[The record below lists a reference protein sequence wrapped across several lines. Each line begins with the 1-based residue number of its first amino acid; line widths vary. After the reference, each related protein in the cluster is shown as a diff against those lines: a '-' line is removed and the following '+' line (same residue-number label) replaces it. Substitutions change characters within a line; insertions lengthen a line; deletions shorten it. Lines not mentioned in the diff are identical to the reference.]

1 MFPFF
6 HRLLRHFVTTLGIVS
21 LGISGNDDCRVCFF
35 PGLPTPSFEHLFLP
49 YIIVHFLNFV
59 LPYLRFTCICASH
72 ITSLTSRCIAYE
84 RNGHMNRK
92 QGFTLA
98 ELLIVVAIIGVLV
111 AVSVPIFTAQRR
123 KAVDAVN
130 RANIRAAKSMA
141 LAAFYDDKTVY
152 VESRNGTKM
161 AYFKYTDG
169 SLVRLDT
176 ELRSDQVNS
185 LARTV
190 CDQAAHH
197 KRCDCIYVYVSLNDA
212 KPIQTAPYL
221 DQNGNIRGDDKG
233 QFG

>member
-1 MFPFF
+1 
-6 HRLLRHFVTTLGIVS
+6 
-21 LGISGNDDCRVCFF
+21 
-35 PGLPTPSFEHLFLP
+35 
-49 YIIVHFLNFV
+49 
-59 LPYLRFTCICASH
+59 
-72 ITSLTSRCIAYE
+72 
-84 RNGHMNRK
+84 MNRK

-111 AVSVPIFTAQRR
+111 AVSVPVFTAQRR

-130 RANIRAAKSMA
+130 KANIRAAKAMA

-152 VESRNGTKM
+152 VSSRNGTQM

-176 ELRSDQVNS
+176 NLRSDQVND
-185 LARTV
+185 LAKTV
-190 CDQAAHH
+190 CDQAAQH
-197 KRCDCIYVYVSLNDA
+197 KQCDCIYVYVSLNDA

-221 DQNGNIRGDDKG
+221 DQDGNIQGDKNR

>member
-1 MFPFF
+1 
-6 HRLLRHFVTTLGIVS
+6 
-21 LGISGNDDCRVCFF
+21 
-35 PGLPTPSFEHLFLP
+35 
-49 YIIVHFLNFV
+49 
-59 LPYLRFTCICASH
+59 
-72 ITSLTSRCIAYE
+72 
-84 RNGHMNRK
+84 MNRK

-130 RANIRAAKSMA
+130 KANIRAAKAMA

-152 VESRNGTKM
+152 IPSHNGTQM

-169 SLVRLDT
+169 RLVSITGASADINNT
-176 ELRSDQVNS
+176 
-185 LARTV
+185 AKTV
-190 CDQAAHH
+190 CAQAKRHE
-197 KRCDCIYVYVSLNDA
+197 RCDCIYVYVSLNDA

-221 DQNGNIRGDDKG
+221 DQDGNIQGNDRS

>member
-1 MFPFF
+1 
-6 HRLLRHFVTTLGIVS
+6 
-21 LGISGNDDCRVCFF
+21 
-35 PGLPTPSFEHLFLP
+35 
-49 YIIVHFLNFV
+49 
-59 LPYLRFTCICASH
+59 
-72 ITSLTSRCIAYE
+72 
-84 RNGHMNRK
+84 MNRK

-111 AVSVPIFTAQRR
+111 AVSVPVFTAQRR

-130 RANIRAAKSMA
+130 KANIRAAKAMA

-152 VESRNGTKM
+152 VSSRNGTQM

-176 ELRSDQVNS
+176 NLRSDQVND
-185 LARTV
+185 LAKTV
-190 CDQAAHH
+190 CDQAAQH
-197 KRCDCIYVYVSLNDA
+197 KQCDCIYVYVSLNDA

-221 DQNGNIRGDDKG
+221 DQDGNIQGNKSG

>member
-1 MFPFF
+1 
-6 HRLLRHFVTTLGIVS
+6 
-21 LGISGNDDCRVCFF
+21 
-35 PGLPTPSFEHLFLP
+35 
-49 YIIVHFLNFV
+49 
-59 LPYLRFTCICASH
+59 
-72 ITSLTSRCIAYE
+72 
-84 RNGHMNRK
+84 MNRK
-92 QGFTLA
+92 QGFSLA

-111 AVSVPIFTAQRR
+111 AVSVPVFTAQRR

-130 RANIRAAKSMA
+130 KANIRAAKAMA

-169 SLVRLDT
+169 SLVRIPKK
-176 ELRSDQVNS
+176 EASHNVNKM
-185 LARTV
+185 ARTV
-190 CDQAAHH
+190 CAQAAHH

-221 DQNGNIRGDDKG
+221 DQDGNIQGDDSS

>member
-1 MFPFF
+1 
-6 HRLLRHFVTTLGIVS
+6 
-21 LGISGNDDCRVCFF
+21 
-35 PGLPTPSFEHLFLP
+35 
-49 YIIVHFLNFV
+49 
-59 LPYLRFTCICASH
+59 
-72 ITSLTSRCIAYE
+72 
-84 RNGHMNRK
+84 MNRK

-130 RANIRAAKSMA
+130 KANIRAAKAMA
-141 LAAFYDDKTVY
+141 LAAFYDDETVY
-152 VESRNGTKM
+152 VPNRYGTQM

-176 ELRSDQVNS
+176 TLASNQVNDK
-185 LARTV
+185 AKTV
-190 CDQAAHH
+190 CDQARQH

>member
-1 MFPFF
+1 
-6 HRLLRHFVTTLGIVS
+6 
-21 LGISGNDDCRVCFF
+21 
-35 PGLPTPSFEHLFLP
+35 
-49 YIIVHFLNFV
+49 
-59 LPYLRFTCICASH
+59 
-72 ITSLTSRCIAYE
+72 
-84 RNGHMNRK
+84 MNRK

-141 LAAFYDDKTVY
+141 LAAFYDDKTDY
-152 VESRNGTKM
+152 VESKNGTQM

-169 SLVRLDT
+169 RLEPIT
-176 ELRSDQVNS
+176 NQTSAQVNDM
-185 LARTV
+185 AKTV
-190 CDQAAHH
+190 CAQAARH
-197 KRCDCIYVYVSLNDA
+197 KQCDCIYVYVSLNDA

-221 DQNGNIRGDDKG
+221 DQNGNIKGNDSGPG

>member
-1 MFPFF
+1 
-6 HRLLRHFVTTLGIVS
+6 
-21 LGISGNDDCRVCFF
+21 
-35 PGLPTPSFEHLFLP
+35 
-49 YIIVHFLNFV
+49 
-59 LPYLRFTCICASH
+59 
-72 ITSLTSRCIAYE
+72 
-84 RNGHMNRK
+84 MNRK

-130 RANIRAAKSMA
+130 KANIRAAKAMA

-152 VESRNGTKM
+152 VSSRNGTQM

-176 ELRSDQVNS
+176 NLTSNQVNDK
-185 LARTV
+185 AKTV
-190 CDQAAHH
+190 CAQAAHH

-221 DQNGNIRGDDKG
+221 DQNGNIQGNDRS

>member
-1 MFPFF
+1 M
-6 HRLLRHFVTTLGIVS
+6 
-21 LGISGNDDCRVCFF
+21 CFF
-35 PGLPTPSFEHLFLP
+35 PGLPPPSFEHLFLP

-130 RANIRAAKSMA
+130 KANIRAAKAMA

-152 VESRNGTKM
+152 VSSRNGTQM

-176 ELRSDQVNS
+176 NLRSDQVND
-185 LARTV
+185 LAKTV
-190 CDQAAHH
+190 CDQAAQH
-197 KRCDCIYVYVSLNDA
+197 KQCDCIYVYVSLNDA

-221 DQNGNIRGDDKG
+221 DQDGNIQGNKSG

>member
-6 HRLLRHFVTTLGIVS
+6 HRLLRHFVTPLGIVS

-35 PGLPTPSFEHLFLP
+35 SGLPPPSFEYLFLP

-130 RANIRAAKSMA
+130 KANIAPQRPWHWLHFMM
-141 LAAFYDDKTVY
+141 
-152 VESRNGTKM
+152 TKLYM
-161 AYFKYTDG
+161 
-169 SLVRLDT
+169 S
-176 ELRSDQVNS
+176 QVVTAPKWLTSN
-185 LARTV
+185 
-190 CDQAAHH
+190 
-197 KRCDCIYVYVSLNDA
+197 
-212 KPIQTAPYL
+212 IQTAVWYGLLPT
-221 DQNGNIRGDDKG
+221 
-233 QFG
+233 

>member
-1 MFPFF
+1 
-6 HRLLRHFVTTLGIVS
+6 
-21 LGISGNDDCRVCFF
+21 
-35 PGLPTPSFEHLFLP
+35 
-49 YIIVHFLNFV
+49 
-59 LPYLRFTCICASH
+59 
-72 ITSLTSRCIAYE
+72 
-84 RNGHMNRK
+84 MNRK

-130 RANIRAAKSMA
+130 KANIRAAKAMA

-152 VESRNGTKM
+152 IPSHNGTQM

-169 SLVRLDT
+169 RLVSITGTSADINNT
-176 ELRSDQVNS
+176 
-185 LARTV
+185 AKTV
-190 CDQAAHH
+190 CAQAADH

-221 DQNGNIRGDDKG
+221 DQDGNIQGDDSK

>member
-1 MFPFF
+1 
-6 HRLLRHFVTTLGIVS
+6 
-21 LGISGNDDCRVCFF
+21 
-35 PGLPTPSFEHLFLP
+35 
-49 YIIVHFLNFV
+49 
-59 LPYLRFTCICASH
+59 
-72 ITSLTSRCIAYE
+72 
-84 RNGHMNRK
+84 MNRK

-130 RANIRAAKSMA
+130 KANIRAAKAMA
-141 LAAFYDDKTVY
+141 LAAFYDDNTVY
-152 VESRNGTKM
+152 VESHNHTKM

-169 SLVRLDT
+169 RLVKITGKSHDINK
-176 ELRSDQVNS
+176 D
-185 LARTV
+185 ARTV
-190 CDQAAHH
+190 CTQARRHE
-197 KRCDCIYVYVSLNDA
+197 RCDCIYVYVSLNDA

>member
-1 MFPFF
+1 
-6 HRLLRHFVTTLGIVS
+6 
-21 LGISGNDDCRVCFF
+21 
-35 PGLPTPSFEHLFLP
+35 
-49 YIIVHFLNFV
+49 
-59 LPYLRFTCICASH
+59 
-72 ITSLTSRCIAYE
+72 
-84 RNGHMNRK
+84 MNRK

-130 RANIRAAKSMA
+130 KANIRAAKAMA

-152 VESRNGTKM
+152 VSSRNGTQM

-176 ELRSDQVNS
+176 NLTSNQVNDK
-185 LARTV
+185 AKTV
-190 CDQAAHH
+190 CAQAADH
-197 KRCDCIYVYVSLNDA
+197 KQCDCIYVYVSLNDA

-221 DQNGNIRGDDKG
+221 DQDGNIQGNDRS